1 MYTIIKIIFTALVI
15 VIISEIAK
23 RSTLIA
29 GIVAS
34 IPLTSLL
41 AFMWLYFDTQD
52 PNSIRELS
60 RNILLMIPPS
70 LIFFIVIY
78 SLIGWNI
85 SFYLSL
91 FISILL
97 TAFVYW
103 IYFFILGFFGI
114 NLKIKKYEIVY
125 GTCWIL

>member
-1 MYTIIKIIFTALVI
+1 MYTIIKINFTALVI

-23 RSTLIA
+23 RSALIA

-52 PNSIRELS
+52 PNSIRDLS

-70 LIFFIVIY
+70 MTFFIVLY

-85 SFYLSL
+85 SFYSSLS
-91 FISILL
+91 ISIFL

-103 IYFFILGFFGI
+103 LYFFILGFIEI
-114 NLKIKKYEIVY
+114 NLK
-125 GTCWIL
+125 

>member
-1 MYTIIKIIFTALVI
+1 MI

-41 AFMWLYFDTQD
+41 ALMWLYFDTQD
-52 PNSIRELS
+52 PNSIRDLS

-70 LIFFIVIY
+70 LTFFIASY
-78 SLIGWNI
+78 SLIGWDI
-85 SFYLSL
+85 SFYPSLS
-91 FISILL
+91 ISILL

-103 IYFFILGFFGI
+103 IYFIILGFFGV
-114 NLKIKKYEIVY
+114 NLK
-125 GTCWIL
+125 

>member
-1 MYTIIKIIFTALVI
+1 MYIIIKIIFTALVV

-41 AFMWLYFDTQD
+41 AFMWLHFDTQD
-52 PNSIRELS
+52 PNSIRDLS

-70 LIFFIVIY
+70 LTLFIALY

-85 SFYLSL
+85 SFYSSLS
-91 FISILL
+91 ISILL

-114 NLKIKKYEIVY
+114 NLK
-125 GTCWIL
+125 

>member
-1 MYTIIKIIFTALVI
+1 MYAIIKIIFTALVI

-34 IPLTSLL
+34 IPITSLL

-52 PNSIRELS
+52 PHSIRDLS

-70 LIFFIVIY
+70 MTFFIVLY
-78 SLIGWNI
+78 SLIVWNI
-85 SFYLSL
+85 SFYSSLS
-91 FISILL
+91 IAILL

-103 IYFFILGFFGI
+103 LYFFILGFFGI
-114 NLKIKKYEIVY
+114 NLK
-125 GTCWIL
+125 

>member
-41 AFMWLYFDTQD
+41 AFMWIYFDTQD
-52 PNSIRELS
+52 PYSIRDLS

-70 LIFFIVIY
+70 LTFFIALY
-78 SLIGWNI
+78 SLIGWDI
-85 SFYLSL
+85 SFYSSLS
-91 FISILL
+91 ISILL

-103 IYFFILGFFGI
+103 IYFIILGFFGI
-114 NLKIKKYEIVY
+114 NLK
-125 GTCWIL
+125 

>member
-41 AFMWLYFDTQD
+41 AFMWLYFDTHD
-52 PNSIRELS
+52 PYSIRDLS

-70 LIFFIVIY
+70 LTFFIALY
-78 SLIGWNI
+78 SLIGWDI
-85 SFYLSL
+85 SFYSSIS
-91 FISILL
+91 ISILF

-103 IYFFILGFFGI
+103 IYFIILESFGV
-114 NLKIKKYEIVY
+114 NLK
-125 GTCWIL
+125 

>member
-41 AFMWLYFDTQD
+41 AFMWLYFDTQ
-52 PNSIRELS
+52 P
-60 RNILLMIPPS
+60 
-70 LIFFIVIY
+70 
-78 SLIGWNI
+78 
-85 SFYLSL
+85 
-91 FISILL
+91 
-97 TAFVYW
+97 
-103 IYFFILGFFGI
+103 
-114 NLKIKKYEIVY
+114 
-125 GTCWIL
+125 

>member
-52 PNSIRELS
+52 PNSIRDLS

-70 LIFFIVIY
+70 MTSVSY
-78 SLIGWNI
+78 TH
-85 SFYLSL
+85 
-91 FISILL
+91 L
-97 TAFVYW
+97 TLPTTPYV
-103 IYFFILGFFGI
+103 
-114 NLKIKKYEIVY
+114 
-125 GTCWIL
+125 

>member
-23 RSTLIA
+23 RSTVIA

-52 PNSIRELS
+52 PHSIRDLS

-70 LIFFIVIY
+70 LTFFIVLY

-85 SFYLSL
+85 SFYSSLS
-91 FISILL
+91 ISILL
-97 TAFVYW
+97 TAFVY
-103 IYFFILGFFGI
+103 
-114 NLKIKKYEIVY
+114 
-125 GTCWIL
+125 